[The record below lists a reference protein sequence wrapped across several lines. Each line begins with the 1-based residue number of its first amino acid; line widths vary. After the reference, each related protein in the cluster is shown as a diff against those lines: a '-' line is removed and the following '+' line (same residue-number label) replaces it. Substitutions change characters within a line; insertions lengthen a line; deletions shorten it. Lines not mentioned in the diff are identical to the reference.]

1 MAVDAMTYKE
11 ETAVATTTAVV
22 DVDHLEDYLAETA
35 VDVATMEFYSL

>member
-11 ETAVATTTAVV
+11 EIAVATTTV
-22 DVDHLEDYLAETA
+22 DAGHLADYLVETA